1 MEISRIHEVFSF
13 PVSLKKKPAGSNSFE
28 INKVD
33 AKMMAVSA
41 GGTGFLFKAGKQVEE
56 RGKNGSSCFRSFL
69 CITVPAFNSTAQT
82 NAGAGLKRFLCSL
95 NTGGS

>member
-1 MEISRIHEVFSF
+1 
-13 PVSLKKKPAGSNSFE
+13 
-28 INKVD
+28 
-33 AKMMAVSA
+33 MMAVSA

-95 NTGGS
+95 NTGGSCRYFFLCALNPWGVDAIFFVLHGFNRQL